1 MKIFEINRLLTQLIL
16 CFIMLKTF
24 EAQDFFP
31 FPTTGATFYVDLIH
45 ENRKGQ
51 FYANM
56 LLGSQK

>member
-1 MKIFEINRLLTQLIL
+1 
-16 CFIMLKTF
+16 MLKTF